1 MIIKDLFSHKI
12 HSSKDSWANKLVDL
26 AFVFAEFD
34 GKPYDR
40 LELENRLGKIS
51 PRASTVG
58 RDPSKFRD
66 EISAYPAYLGLYRIE
81 LINNTWHFV
90 LSETA
95 KRFLV
100 TDEPNVPAFM
110 LLQLLL
116 FQYPNGMGVAYYG
129 NSDKVRIQANTRDRT
144 LEFIENDIH
153 LSPLR
158 LICKAIEAVSILE
171 SKSIFETKVTY
182 DEIFVL
188 ANDDSVNKFSCPKID
203 RIVSVIQNFRNGNIK
218 PPTKYES
225 RFHILKHT
233 DFIIPERDGLR
244 LRSPI
249 NNTDKNEI
257 EQKLKLINSIETTF
271 NGFDGS
277 TSSDEILDSIKDS
290 SWGKYFDGVRTL
302 KSDIVEALTS
312 EIGIFESDT
321 SLSPEHKGQ
330 AVSPITYEFRKRNT
344 ANEGSSTY
352 STNKQKVDPE
362 ITRIRRQKSNLNHK
376 LILQQLEEF
385 LELKGCNPLENEH
398 IDLFAKI
405 PNNGNFLF
413 EVKSTNSS
421 NLLSQTRKGV
431 SQLYEYRYR
440 YKDKIGYDVSLCL
453 VYPNKPSQIEWLEDY
468 LCLDRNIGVV
478 WFGENGQLEYPKQ
491 GEHLVTELI

>member
-40 LELENRLGKIS
+40 VELENRLGKIS

-66 EISAYPAYLGLYRIE
+66 EISAYPAYLGLYRVE
-81 LINNTWHFV
+81 LINGVWHFV
-90 LSETA
+90 LSDTA

-100 TDEPNVPAFM
+100 TEEPNVPAFM

-116 FQYPNGMGVAYYG
+116 FQYPNGMGIAYYG

-144 LEFIENDIH
+144 LEFIENNIH

-158 LICKAIEAVSILE
+158 LICKAIKAVAILE
-171 SKSIFETKVTY
+171 AKSIFEIKVSY

-188 ANDDSVNKFSCPKID
+188 ANESSINTYSNPSIE
-203 RIVSVIQNFRNGNIK
+203 SVIQVIQDFRNGNVF
-218 PPTKYES
+218 PPAKYES

-233 DFIIPERDGLR
+233 DFILPERDGLK
-244 LRSPI
+244 LRVPI
-249 NNTDKNEI
+249 NATDRKEI
-257 EQKLKLINSIETTF
+257 ENKLELINSIETTF
-271 NGFDGS
+271 IGFDGS
-277 TSSDEILDSIKDS
+277 NNSDEILKSITDG

-302 KSDIVEALTS
+302 KSDIVEELTS
-312 EIGIFESDT
+312 ESGIFETEFYVPSKDKAQP
-321 SLSPEHKGQ
+321 L
-330 AVSPITYEFRKRNT
+330 SPITYEFRKRNT
-344 ANEGSSTY
+344 ENENIPSY
-352 STNKQKVDPE
+352 SASKKRIDPE

-376 LILQQLEEF
+376 LILQQLEEY
-385 LELKGCNPLENEH
+385 LELKGCSPLENEH
-398 IDLFAKI
+398 IDLFATI
-405 PNNGNFLF
+405 PDNGNFLF

-453 VYPNKPSQIEWLEDY
+453 VYPNKPSQIDWLEDY

-478 WFGENGQLEYPKQ
+478 WFGDDGQLEFPEQ
-491 GEHLVTELI
+491 GEHLVKELI